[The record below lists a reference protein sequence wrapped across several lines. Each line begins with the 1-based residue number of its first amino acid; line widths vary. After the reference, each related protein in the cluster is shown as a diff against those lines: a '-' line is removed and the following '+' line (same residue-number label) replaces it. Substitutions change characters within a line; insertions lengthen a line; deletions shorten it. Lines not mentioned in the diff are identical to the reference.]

1 MPPLPPLPP
10 ETQARF
16 FVRRTD
22 GRITGP
28 HEKSAIVDMLGR
40 GELQGKEEIAVDRR
54 TWKPLTLLVGDA
66 IVERAGK
73 RGTGPEPGPGRSD
86 FVDLPALD
94 APLGLGVEEPTI
106 VPRPAEG
113 RSEKPGS
120 LARPPRAASLDLDAG
135 NPSPGSGPTRAGV
148 SLEAKVDTRGTAAPA
163 TPRGRPEQAPPTAES
178 KGVVALT
185 NMFEQRRTASR
196 GIPIVT
202 DPPAQSPLGASEATT
217 TDDDRDAP
225 DGTSAL
231 GVSLSLELVERKP
244 VKSGAP
250 AAAASGAVKAP
261 PAQRLTGPSLSLSLG
276 MPLPP
281 DAEGEAAGTTPAE
294 AGARF
299 AGGKSTEAGEGVAP
313 RPRTRVRTATAAR
326 PNAATGSVK
335 RRLPSRRVLITAGAL
350 ATVTVLVAL
359 AVAFELPDRL
369 RSEPKIAEVLGP
381 DAAGI
386 TADRFSAFSEGA
398 RRLEDA
404 VAARKRAPI
413 VRAEAALLLAASVVV
428 HGGERGRLAHAEAL
442 LPLPRPES
450 SAGSSSGSGR
460 AAAAI
465 ARARAFIA
473 LAKGRARDAE
483 ALGADPQVSEGDRAV
498 IRGWIALGRQEFAA
512 AEKSF
517 ATAEA
522 ASPAPAPSKIAAR
535 FGLGLAREALLLPS
549 AATTYRAI
557 LAEVPDHF
565 GARLGALRTSSLTPG
580 ERRKAAEAL
589 LAQLG
594 RDASP
599 AERGDAQVR
608 VAEAARAAGDRA
620 AADAALGRAR
630 SADPA
635 GVALAITLGDRALAE
650 GHEAEALTLYKVA
663 LTPPVAAPRT
673 PALQFARVAA
683 FLGAGRTADAVAA
696 LDHLEHALPRDARA
710 AFWRGQLA
718 ERAKA
723 PDLAAAEQAYQE
735 ALSRDPKFFPASL
748 DLARLRLGRH
758 HTQEALAVLKRAE
771 TQDTAPV
778 ALRMAL
784 GEALLAAGNGPEAA
798 RAFRQARG
806 DDPKNTA
813 AQLGLAEALL
823 ASGDGAGAATE
834 LAALA
839 ANPDTAK
846 MGGRMGEILVKA
858 GRHPEALL
866 AYQREIAAGGAAAS
880 TKVAA
885 ARLALELGKLDPALK
900 LAQEAVDDDPRTPG
914 ALFVLAEV
922 LRTKGDLAR
931 AVSELRRAQALD
943 GSPEVQLEYG
953 RVLASLGRDDEA
965 LMALGEAHDIPEAG
979 IERGRIHL
987 RRGNLDQ
994 AVAELTTATTKLATN
1009 PDAFLLLGQAQDRLG
1024 QADKA
1029 EAALKAASRLA
1040 PALAE
1045 VRYRLGRLLL
1055 DRGAA
1060 AAALPHLRAAAEHV
1074 PATATWRADL
1084 YFQLGFAE
1092 QRQGSHERAT
1102 VAFRRY
1108 LELAPPDAPARAEVR
1123 RQLADDRPR

>member
-1 MPPLPPLPP
+1 MPPSPPLPP

-28 HEKSAIVDMLGR
+28 HEKSAIVDMLER

-54 TWKPLTLLVGDA
+54 TWKPLTLLVGEA
-66 IVERAGK
+66 VAERATK
-73 RGTGPEPGPGRSD
+73 RGAGPEPGPGHLD

-94 APLGLGVEEPTI
+94 APLGLGVDEQVAAPSPQA
-106 VPRPAEG
+106 VRLGGPVSLSRPA
-113 RSEKPGS
+113 RT
-120 LARPPRAASLDLDAG
+120 ASLDLDPG
-135 NPSPGSGPTRAGV
+135 GPPPGSGPTLAGL
-148 SLEAKVDTRGTAAPA
+148 SLEAKIDTRGTAASPA
-163 TPRGRPEQAPPTAES
+163 SPRGRPELAAPAAEV
-178 KGVVALT
+178 KGVTALT

-202 DPPAQSPLGASEATT
+202 DAPAGSALDASEATT
-217 TDDDRDAP
+217 TDSRDAP
-225 DGTSAL
+225 DPASGL
-231 GVSLSLELVERKP
+231 GPSLSLELVERKP
-244 VKSGAP
+244 GKVGPPPDAGARPKTTP
-250 AAAASGAVKAP
+250 AP
-261 PAQRLTGPSLSLSLG
+261 RPTGPSLSLSLG

-281 DAEGEAAGTTPAE
+281 DAEMDAGNVASAAPAGTLAGDRSAE
-294 AGARF
+294 
-299 AGGKSTEAGEGVAP
+299 KGEGGAP

-326 PNAATGSVK
+326 PGAATGSLQ
-335 RRLPSRRVLITAGAL
+335 RRLPSRRVLILAGAL
-350 ATVTVLVAL
+350 ATVTVVVVLALV
-359 AVAFELPDRL
+359 FELPDRL
-369 RSEPKIAEVLGP
+369 RPEPKIADVLGP

-386 TADRFSAFSEGA
+386 SADRFSAFSQGA

-404 VAARKRAPI
+404 VAARKRAPV
-413 VRAEAALLLAASVVV
+413 VRAEAALLLATSVVV

-442 LPLPRPES
+442 LPLS
-450 SAGSSSGSGR
+450 DSGAGPSSGSGR
-460 AAAAI
+460 PAKAI

-473 LAKGRARDAE
+473 LAKGRAKDAE
-483 ALGADPQVSEGDRAV
+483 TLSADTQVADGDRAV
-498 IRGWIALGRQEFAA
+498 IRGWIALGRQDFAA

-517 ATAEA
+517 AAAEA
-522 ASPAPAPSKIAAR
+522 SSPPPPPSKIAAR
-535 FGLGLAREALLLPS
+535 FGLALAREALLLPS

-565 GARLGALRTSSLTPG
+565 GARLGVLRTSSLSPG

-608 VAEAARAAGDRA
+608 VAESARAAGDRVA
-620 AADAALGRAR
+620 AEAALGRAR

-635 GVALAITLGDRALAE
+635 GVALAIALGDRALAE
-650 GHEAEALTLYKVA
+650 GHENEALALYKAA
-663 LTPPVAAPRT
+663 LTPPLAAPRT

-683 FLGAGRTADAVAA
+683 FLGAGRTSEAVAA
-696 LDHLEHALPRDARA
+696 LDHLDHALPHDARA

-718 ERAKA
+718 ERAKD
-723 PDLAAAEQAYQE
+723 PDHAAAERAFQE
-735 ALSRDPKFFPASL
+735 ALARDPKFFPASL
-748 DLARLRLGRH
+748 DLARLWLGRH
-758 HTQEALAVLKRAE
+758 RTQEALAVLKRAE
-771 TQDTAPV
+771 AQDTAPV

-784 GEALLAAGNGPEAA
+784 GEALLAAGNAPDAA
-798 RAFRQARG
+798 RAFRQARA
-806 DDPKNTA
+806 DDPKNAA

-823 ASGDGAGAATE
+823 ASGDGAGATAE
-834 LAALA
+834 LVALA
-839 ANPDTAK
+839 ASPDTAK
-846 MGGRMGEILVKA
+846 MGARIGEILVKL
-858 GRHPEALL
+858 GRHPDALA
-866 AYQREIAAGGAAAS
+866 AYQREIAAGGATAS

-885 ARLALELGKLDPALK
+885 ARLAVELGKGDDALK

-922 LRTKGDLAR
+922 LRGRGDLPR

-965 LMALGEAHDIPEAG
+965 MTALGEARDIPEAG

-994 AVAELTTATTKLATN
+994 AVAELTTATLKLATN
-1009 PDAFLLLGQAQDRLG
+1009 ADAFLLLGQAQDRLG
-1024 QADKA
+1024 QSDKA
-1029 EAALKAASRLA
+1029 EAAFKVAARLA
-1040 PALAE
+1040 PALGE

-1060 AAALPHLRAAAEHV
+1060 GAALPHLRAASEHL

-1092 QRQGSHERAT
+1092 QRQGSRERAT
-1102 VAFRRY
+1102 AAFRRY
-1108 LELAPPDAPARAEVR
+1108 LELAPPDAPARTEVK